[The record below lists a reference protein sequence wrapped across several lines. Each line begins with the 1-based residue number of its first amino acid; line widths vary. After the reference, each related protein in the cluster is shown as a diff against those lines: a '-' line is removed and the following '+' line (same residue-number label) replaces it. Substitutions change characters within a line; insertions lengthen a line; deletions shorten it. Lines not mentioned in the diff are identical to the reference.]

1 MVACA
6 ETSGEILE
14 NLQLVSDLWRGRD
27 SPPSPDD
34 PALEI
39 GHRALFLGPLRCRQ
53 DHVGEIGGFGEEKVS
68 DDQKG
73 QRPQLGLDVR
83 GVRCGDDDVRS
94 EDQQCFDAF
103 FGSEAVQK
111 FICRRPGHWQRRFRN
126 APHVGDVV
134 SGCRVI
140 YLAVTR
146 KLVGFLPVFATT
158 LSVALTGQTAVTTV
172 RFSDQSECQ
181 SQIDEG

>member
-1 MVACA
+1 M
-6 ETSGEILE
+6 
-14 NLQLVSDLWRGRD
+14 
-27 SPPSPDD
+27 
-34 PALEI
+34 
-39 GHRALFLGPLRCRQ
+39 
-53 DHVGEIGGFGEEKVS
+53 
-68 DDQKG
+68 
-73 QRPQLGLDVR
+73 
-83 GVRCGDDDVRS
+83 RCGDDDVRS
-94 EDQQCFDAF
+94 EDQQCFDAV

-111 FICRRPGHWQRRFRN
+111 FICRRSGHWQRRFRN

-134 SGCRVI
+134 AGCRVI